1 MQGAL
6 GWVAVSVAVAFVLAW
21 YLSYLASRLD
31 RLHTRVESAK
41 AALDTQLVRRA
52 AACLDAV
59 AVLDPATALLVADAA
74 GEVLA
79 AGERPTVVGA
89 ADLGGREE
97 AENALSRAI
106 QIAFAQPPD
115 GDGPAGATLSAEVLT
130 GLARACER
138 VQLARRFHND
148 AVAQAQRVR
157 RKRVVRWARLAGTAP
172 YPVMFEI
179 DDSIPQGLG
188 R

>member
-1 MQGAL
+1 VQGDL
-6 GWVAVSVAVAFVLAW
+6 GWVAAIVAVLFLVAW
-21 YLSYLASRLD
+21 YLSFLALRLD
-31 RLHTRVESAK
+31 RLHIRVETAR

-52 AACLDAV
+52 GACLDA
-59 AVLDPATALLVADAA
+59 AAALDPATALLLADVAV
-74 GEVLA
+74 EVLA
-79 AGERPTVVGA
+79 AGERLTVVGA
-89 ADLGGREE
+89 AALSGREE
-97 AENALSRAI
+97 AENGLSRAI
-106 QIAFAQPPD
+106 NMAF
-115 GDGPAGATLSAEVLT
+115 GELPASAVPASSTEAVT

-157 RKRVVRWARLAGTAP
+157 RKRVVRWTRLAGTAA

-179 DDSIPQGLG
+179 DDSVPDGLT